1 MKKTITTLDAVNL
14 CNALSTIANDQSR
27 KMPGA
32 ISWAVYRTYK
42 SLKEINDDFEKFRNE
57 KITEMYDSGKAIAD
71 ENQNVQIKQE
81 HISEFVTFINEI
93 LSTEVEV
100 ELHNITQEAFEK
112 LLDTCELSIPEVE
125 VFEKLIKTEE

>member
-1 MKKTITTLDAVNL
+1 MKKIITTLDAVNL
-14 CNALSTIANDQSR
+14 CNVLSTIANDQSR

-42 SLKEINDDFEKFRNE
+42 SLKEINDDCEKFRNE

-112 LLDTCELSIPEVE
+112 LLDTCDLAIPEVE
-125 VFEKLIKTEE
+125 AFEKLIKEE

>member
-125 VFEKLIKTEE
+125 VFEKLIKEE